1 LETALLPP
9 PKSVVLFVTAKT
21 SLIPAKAV
29 ELHNIVFMDKT
40 ESITNI
46 NRGFLLGSL

>member
-1 LETALLPP
+1 MDNAVLP

-29 ELHNIVFMDKT
+29 VLLNIVFIDRA
-40 ESITNI
+40 ESIANSKS
-46 NRGFLLGSL
+46 FFC